1 MNNIRKEEIEDNLI
15 ELEVIEGSIK
25 KKEIKYNKDG
35 SVRKVAKNK
44 IVGESSEVYAFKTQ
58 EEINMMIDYFN
69 KQIKESTN
77 KEQEKIAYRNKMLFI
92 IGINLGIRGS
102 DLAKLKWNKL
112 LYEDMTFRD
121 CIKIKPKKTEKTGKY
136 VLLGFNKAV
145 KTITK
150 EYIGK
155 YPIDNID
162 DYIFKSRKG
171 DDAISRMSIGRIIKN
186 AAKEIGI
193 KQNINSHSLRKT
205 WGYHIYHNATDR
217 GEALVTLQKC
227 FGHSN
232 QLTTMKYI
240 GIYDEDII
248 ETYNTISLGI

>member
-1 MNNIRKEEIEDNLI
+1 MNIKLKEDNNII
-15 ELEVIEGSIK
+15 ELKVIDGSIK

-35 SVRKVAKNK
+35 TIRKVSKNK
-44 IVGESSEVYAFKTQ
+44 IAGESSEVYAFRTQ
-58 EEINMMIDYFN
+58 EEINNMIKHFN
-69 KQIKESTN
+69 KQIN
-77 KEQEKIAYRNKMLFI
+77 NANNNEQKQIAYRNKMLFV

-102 DLAKLKWNKL
+102 DLCNLKWNKL
-112 LYEDMTFRD
+112 LYDDLTFRD

-145 KTITK
+145 KNIIK
-150 EYIGK
+150 EYSSI
-155 YPIDNID
+155 YPINNLD

-171 DDAISRMSIGRIIKN
+171 NEPISRMSAGRIIKN

-205 WGYHIYHNATDR
+205 WGYHIYNSSEDK
-217 GEALVTLQKC
+217 GQALVMLQKC

-240 GIYDEDII
+240 GIYDDDVIN
-248 ETYNTISLGI
+248 TYNSISLGI